1 MNATKP
7 LPSTSVMHGQQLWPD
22 LRRLAAMPFR
32 DAIEFAALDCSPG
45 FARDRAVAVLNAWGL
60 GDLEYPVTMIV
71 SELVTNS
78 VQATE
83 AAKWTGMAG
92 VVRIWM
98 YGGPLPLGIY
108 VLVHDAVVILPE
120 WRDASEV
127 DDMAESG
134 RGLSMVVP
142 ALSAACG
149 SYLAAHLPGKVTW
162 ALITS
167 GG

>member
-1 MNATKP
+1 MNGIKP
-7 LPSTSVMHGQQLWPD
+7 LLSTSVMHGQQLWPD
-22 LRRLAAMPFR
+22 QRRLAAMPFK
-32 DAIEFAALDCSPG
+32 DSIEFAALDCSPG

-60 GDLEYPVTMIV
+60 GELEYPVTMIV

-83 AAKWTGMAG
+83 EVKWTGMAP

-98 YGGPLPLGIY
+98 HGGPLPLGVY
-108 VLVHDAVVILPE
+108 VRVHDAVVILPE
-120 WRDASEV
+120 WRAASEV

-142 ALSAACG
+142 ALSEAWG
-149 SYLAAHLPGKVTW
+149 FYLAADLPGKVTW

-167 GG
+167 AG

>member
-1 MNATKP
+1 MNGIKP
-7 LPSTSVMHGQQLWPD
+7 LLSTSVMHGQQLWPD
-22 LRRLAAMPFR
+22 QRRLAAMPFR
-32 DAIEFAALDCSPG
+32 DSIEFAALDCSPG

-60 GDLEYPVTMIV
+60 GELEYPVTMIV

-78 VQATE
+78 VHATE
-83 AAKWTGMAG
+83 EVKWTGMAP

-98 YGGPLPLGIY
+98 HGGPLPLGLY
-108 VLVHDAVVILPE
+108 VLVHDAVVILPQ

-142 ALSAACG
+142 ALSEACG
-149 SYLAAHLPGKVTW
+149 SYLAADLPGKVTW
-162 ALITS
+162 ALIT
-167 GG
+167 GAG